1 MTTQTTENT
10 ETAPTIPATLPC
22 KGCKGIGIKPALI
35 SDGKVLIK
43 EKQCFDCSGSGTFS
57 APDLTEIIALI
68 KGRKGIRSRRPD
80 DRRAYYVWRLARFHG
95 GQDMTMPVMAE
106 MDSSSDPY
114 KDLLDLWAQAV
125 AKHVYGSG
133 TTGTE
138 RWQRA
143 MYG

>member
-1 MTTQTTENT
+1 MAT

-22 KGCKGIGIKPALI
+22 KCCKGTGIKPPII
-35 SDGKVLIK
+35 SGDRVLVK
-43 EKQCFDCSGSGTFS
+43 EKECFDCKGTGTFS
-57 APDLTEIIALI
+57 APVLEEIVALI
-68 KGRKGIRSRRPD
+68 KGRKGLRSRRPD

-95 GQDMTMPVMAE
+95 GQDMALPVMAE

-114 KDLLDLWAQAV
+114 KDLLDLWARAV
-125 AKHVYGSG
+125 AKRVYGSG